1 MLKGDKTGGSGAVL
15 IQGRKELPLEERIRE
30 VFVQEVP
37 FRQVFGY
44 VEIKGRTCELVRR
57 TGAEVRR
64 R

>member
-1 MLKGDKTGGSGAVL
+1 ML